1 MKYAFIFPGQGSQA
15 LGMGKDFYDESPL
28 AKELFEQASDTLK
41 IDMKNL
47 LFNQSD
53 DLNLTQFTQP
63 AILLVSYIA
72 HRLFSQ
78 SCDIKPTFALGH
90 SLGEISANLIAGS
103 LNFENAIRLVYE
115 RGKLMQKVCE
125 GKDAGMSVV
134 LGLSDEVLQKFCDE
148 REENASG
155 KIWCANFNSDGQCV
169 LAGYKVDLM
178 IAEGELK
185 NLGAKRVLLLPMS
198 VASHCPLLEPMSAD
212 FNALAKQ
219 YLEDNFEC
227 EIIANAT
234 LESYRDKANAVNL
247 LTKQLTLPVLYKQ
260 SIKKVES
267 QVDCFIEFGY
277 GAVLKGLN
285 KRLNTKPTHSIGTI
299 QSLNATLDEL
309 NKAN

>member
-15 LGMGKDFYDESPL
+15 IGMGKDFYEQSPL
-28 AKELFEQASDTLK
+28 AKELFDNASDILS

-47 LFNQSD
+47 LFSPND
-53 DLNLTQFTQP
+53 ELNLTQFTQP

-72 HRLFSQ
+72 YRLFSQ
-78 SCDIKPTFALGH
+78 KCDIKPTLALGH
-90 SLGEISANLIAGS
+90 SLGEISANLISGS
-103 LNFENAIRLVYE
+103 LSFENAIRLVYE

-125 GKDAGMSVV
+125 GKDAGMAVV
-134 LGLSDEVLQKFCDE
+134 LGLSDEVLNEFCDS
-148 REENASG
+148 REQNASG

-178 IAEGELK
+178 LSEEEIK
-185 NLGAKRVLLLPMS
+185 NLGAKRFLLLPMS

-212 FNALAKQ
+212 FNALAQQ
-219 YLEDNFEC
+219 YLDDNFSC
-227 EIIANAT
+227 PIIANAT
-234 LESYRDKANAVNL
+234 LESYSDKATAVNL

-267 QVDCFIEFGY
+267 EVDCFIEFGY

-285 KRLNTKPTHSIGTI
+285 KRLSTKPTHSIGSL
-299 QSLNATLDEL
+299 QSLNATLEEL
-309 NKAN
+309 SQ

>member
-28 AKELFEQASDTLK
+28 AKELFEQASDILK

-72 HRLFSQ
+72 HRLFAQ

-90 SLGEISANLIAGS
+90 SLGEITANLIAGS

-134 LGLSDEVLQKFCDE
+134 LGLSDEALQKFCDE

-234 LESYRDKANAVNL
+234 LESYRDKDSAVSL

-285 KRLNTKPTHSIGTI
+285 KRLNTKPTHSIGTM
-299 QSLNATLDEL
+299 QNLNAVLEEISQ
-309 NKAN
+309 

>member
-28 AKELFEQASDTLK
+28 AKELIDNASDTLK

-90 SLGEISANLIAGS
+90 SLGEITANLIAGS
-103 LNFENAIRLVYE
+103 LSFENALRLVYE
-115 RGKLMQKVCE
+115 RGKLMQSVCE

-134 LGLSDEVLQKFCDE
+134 LGLSDEALQKFCSE

-212 FNALAKQ
+212 FHALAEQ
-219 YLEDNFEC
+219 YLEDNFAC

-234 LESYRDKANAVNL
+234 LESYSTKANAVNL

-260 SIKKVES
+260 SIKKIES

-285 KRLNTKPTHSIGTI
+285 KRLSTKPTHSIGTM
-299 QSLNATLDEL
+299 QNLNAVLEEISQ
-309 NKAN
+309 

>member
-15 LGMGKDFYDESPL
+15 IGMGKDFYEQSPL
-28 AKELFEQASDTLK
+28 AKELFDNASDILS

-47 LFNQSD
+47 LFSPND
-53 DLNLTQFTQP
+53 ELNLTQFTQP

-72 HRLFSQ
+72 YRLFSQ
-78 SCDIKPTFALGH
+78 NCDIKPTFALGH
-90 SLGEISANLIAGS
+90 SLGEISANLISGS
-103 LNFENAIRLVYE
+103 LSFENAIRLVYE

-125 GKDAGMSVV
+125 GKDAGMAVV
-134 LGLSDEVLQKFCDE
+134 LGLSDEVLNEFCDS
-148 REENASG
+148 REQNVSG

-178 IAEGELK
+178 LSEEEIK
-185 NLGAKRVLLLPMS
+185 NLGAKRFLLLPMS

-212 FNALAKQ
+212 FHALAQQ
-219 YLEDNFEC
+219 YLEDNFAC
-227 EIIANAT
+227 PIIANAT
-234 LESYRDKANAVNL
+234 LESYSDKATAVNL

-267 QVDCFIEFGY
+267 EVDCFIEFGY

-285 KRLNTKPTHSIGTI
+285 KRLSTKPTHSIGSL
-299 QSLNATLDEL
+299 QSLNATLEEL
-309 NKAN
+309 SK

>member
-15 LGMGKDFYDESPL
+15 IGMGKDFYDESPL
-28 AKELFEQASDTLK
+28 AKELIDNASDILK
-41 IDMKNL
+41 LDMKNL
-47 LFNQSD
+47 LFNPND
-53 DLNLTQFTQP
+53 DINLTQFTQP

-72 HRLFSQ
+72 HCLFAQ

-90 SLGEISANLIAGS
+90 SLGEITANLISGS
-103 LNFENAIRLVYE
+103 LSFENALRLVYE

-125 GKDAGMSVV
+125 GKDAGMAVV
-134 LGLSDEVLQKFCDE
+134 LGLSDESLQKFCDE

-155 KIWCANFNSDGQCV
+155 KIWCANFNGDGQCV

-178 IAEGELK
+178 IAEGDIK
-185 NLGAKRVLLLPMS
+185 NLGAKRFLLLPMS
-198 VASHCPLLEPMSAD
+198 IASHCPLLEPMSKD
-212 FNALAKQ
+212 FFALAKQ

-234 LESYRDKANAVNL
+234 LESYRDKDLAVNL

-260 SIKKVES
+260 SIKKIES
-267 QVDCFIEFGY
+267 QVDCFVEFGY

-285 KRLNTKPTHSIGTI
+285 KRLSAKPTHSIGTI
-299 QSLNATLDEL
+299 QSLNATLKEL
-309 NKAN
+309 GQN